1 MKIKSNV
8 NMIAEGIESEP
19 DGNGVTVYFKDG
31 ERVEIYRER
40 VEEVVALGLEKI
52 NTVFDVLTEMYEDPD
67 GLQVQGL
74 AYVGKEL
81 IESMWLKVRQHV
93 KIVKGYYGSV
103 AIDRAMYRQQTGI
116 EGGLHLGVVITPKK
130 GEGT

>member
-8 NMIAEGIESEP
+8 SMIAGGIETAP
-19 DGNGVTVYFKDG
+19 DGNGGTVYFKDG

-81 IESMWLKVRQHV
+81 IESMGIKVKQHLKLIEDHCGVFTV
-93 KIVKGYYGSV
+93 
-103 AIDRAMYRQQTGI
+103 DRASYSQSAM
-116 EGGLHLGVVITPKK
+116 EGGVHLGVVFTPKR